1 MRLIAE
7 KTVPGSFFK
16 RRKMGL
22 APFVVTPF
30 VLAAFVAG
38 VAGAQTP
45 APGAGAQAGVR
56 EVAPGVSLVSG
67 QFTKGRQPDGN
78 SIVLHGA
85 SGTVIIDTGRHRDH
99 AQRVLAVAT
108 RNGKTP
114 AAVINTHWHLDHI
127 GGNLLVRQRFPKA
140 TILAS
145 DALAAARK
153 GFLAGYRDELAKVI
167 PQMPPAEAAGYKEE
181 LALIDAADKLAP
193 DEVIKAPGE
202 RTLAGRNLFLGL
214 ERNAATEGDVWVLDR
229 ASGTLVT
236 GDLVTLPVPFLD
248 TANPDGWSA
257 ALDRLVKVDAKIIVP
272 GHGEPMRPADLV
284 TYNKAFKALL
294 ACARSKR
301 ASADCSNDW
310 FAAIGDL
317 ARGTDPQLARSAM
330 GYYLDNVLR
339 KKEPTGGK

>member
-1 MRLIAE
+1 MRRIVFAGI
-7 KTVPGSFFK
+7 T
-16 RRKMGL
+16 
-22 APFVVTPF
+22 
-30 VLAAFVAG
+30 FVACVAG
-38 VAGAQTP
+38 IAGAQTKAP
-45 APGAGAQAGVR
+45 AAGEQAGTR
-56 EVAPGVSLVSG
+56 EIAPGVSFVSG

-78 SIVLHGA
+78 SVVLHGDT
-85 SGTVIIDTGRHRDH
+85 GTVIIDTGRHRDH

-108 RNGKTP
+108 RNGKSP
-114 AAVINTHWHLDHI
+114 VAVINTHWHLDHI
-127 GGNLLVRQRFPKA
+127 GGNLLVRQRFPKV

-153 GFLAGYRDELAKVI
+153 GFLAGYRDELAKFI

-193 DEVIKAPGE
+193 DEVIKSPGE
-202 RTLAGRNLFLGL
+202 RTLAGRNLTIGL
-214 ERNAATEGDVWVLDR
+214 ERKAATEGDVWILDR
-229 ASGTLVT
+229 ASGTLIT

-248 TANPDGWSA
+248 TADPDGWSA
-257 ALDRLVKVDAKIIVP
+257 ALDRLAKVDAKLIVP
-272 GHGEPMRPADLV
+272 GHGEPMKPADLV

-301 ASADCSNDW
+301 ASAECSNDW

-317 ARGTDPQLARSAM
+317 GRGTDPQLARSAM

-339 KKEPTGGK
+339 KKS

>member
-1 MRLIAE
+1 MR
-7 KTVPGSFFK
+7 
-16 RRKMGL
+16 R
-22 APFVVTPF
+22 VV
-30 VLAAFVAG
+30 LAG
-38 VAGAQTP
+38 VAVGAWLASVAA
-45 APGAGAQAGVR
+45 APMDAR
-56 EVAPGVSLVSG
+56 EIAPGVSLVPG

-78 SIVLHGA
+78 SVVLHGDT
-85 SGTVIIDTGRHRDH
+85 GTIVIDTGRHRDH

-108 RNGKTP
+108 RNGKSP
-114 AAVINTHWHLDHI
+114 VAVINTHWHLDHI

-145 DALAAARK
+145 DALAGARK

-193 DEVIKAPGE
+193 DEVIKASGE
-202 RTLAGRNLFLGL
+202 RTLAGRNLSIGL
-214 ERNAATEGDVWVLDR
+214 ERNAATDGDVWVLDR

-257 ALDRLVKVDAKIIVP
+257 ALDRLMKIDAKLVVP
-272 GHGEPMRPADLV
+272 GHGEPMQPADLA

-301 ASADCSNDW
+301 ASAECSSDW

-339 KKEPTGGK
+339 KKESAGGK